1 MLIKQTFKISIIPHS
16 TSGVE
21 RHFSVMN
28 PFVLLSY
35 TSLTENNINQ
45 LMSIC
50 LDDQKFLSEEQV
62 ENITAMISY

>member
-16 TSGVE
+16 TSGVKH
-21 RHFSVMN
+21 HFSVMN
-28 PFVLLSY
+28 PFVLLLY
-35 TSLTENNINQ
+35 TSLTKNNINQ
-45 LMSIC
+45 LMNIC